1 MCSCLLYTSRH
12 HLSGRRVTAHV
23 GVAQID
29 IVLVDS
35 HNTVHHLFHLGFL
48 ITLRIP
54 PVSYTHLAIAD
65 EDYKDVAYFEPFY
78 LKEFVASMP
87 KKLL

>member
-1 MCSCLLYTSRH
+1 MENELVEAKNKAAAASSAENSAMDLTNVFVEAQRTASTI
-12 HLSGRRVTAHV
+12 VTQAKENARKMDEDAKKLANQV
-23 GVAQID
+23 
-29 IVLVDS
+29 VD
-35 HNTVHHLFHLGFL
+35 
-48 ITLRIP
+48 
-54 PVSYTHLAIAD
+54 D